1 MDACWTCVGCVLDV
15 CWTCLTCIS
24 AAKLHPALENCSQL
38 QPRAS
43 RLQPRLQRGPARH
56 FSTGSPARPSPDLGT
71 TEPRQLADSRKPQ
84 PRRSRAVYKRRKKV
98 GPLGHKTRR
107 TNHSAGSWSY
117 TFCLPGG
124 MRRKQLHPWQRQEP
138 QWQLTEGRQLKVNQA
153 SMGSWRWQ
161 KQAGQ
166 PRTFPGNATAQVD
179 EKEVSLSSPEFD
191 QAFAEDGCLPT
202 VPPGRFIRPENGT

>member
-1 MDACWTCVGCVLDV
+1 LFLYHFKAE
-15 CWTCLTCIS
+15 
-24 AAKLHPALENCSQL
+24 ALQEHIVTGF
-38 QPRAS
+38 S
-43 RLQPRLQRGPARH
+43 RL
-56 FSTGSPARPSPDLGT
+56 
-71 TEPRQLADSRKPQ
+71 
-84 PRRSRAVYKRRKKV
+84 
-98 GPLGHKTRR
+98 
-107 TNHSAGSWSY
+107 
-117 TFCLPGG
+117 CLPGCCQ
-124 MRRKQLHPWQRQEP
+124 KQQTLQRYSNTGRQLRPWQRQER
-138 QWQLTEGRQLKVNQA
+138 QWQLTEGRQPKVNQA